1 MSIDLT
7 ISLVLFQNKEEQ
19 ILELLNSFRESTVKW
34 ELVVYDNSPTNSL
47 SSLFQGSN
55 IQYLHDPRNI
65 GFGRGHNKAFSHKKN
80 TSEFHLVVNPDISF
94 EPLVLE
100 RMIDKMKGN
109 ENIGILA
116 PKVLFPDGTLQR
128 TARLLPTPLD
138 FFIRRFCPFSRLQD
152 KINERYEIY
161 SYDYSYPI
169 EIPFIS
175 GCFMLLRSKFFKD
188 LGGFD
193 ERFFM
198 YTEDIDLTRRMMQL
212 ASTVLDPSFS
222 VYHEYERG
230 SHKNCRLLFIFLK
243 SAFQYFNKW
252 GWIFDKERNTCYP
265 KAYKSSE

>member
-7 ISLVLFQNKEEQ
+7 ISLVLFQNKEEKL
-19 ILELLNSFRESTVKW
+19 LELLNSLRESTVKW
-34 ELVVYDNSPTNSL
+34 ELVVYDNSPTNIL

-65 GFGRGHNKAFSHKKN
+65 GFGKGHNKAFSQIKN
-80 TSEFHLVVNPDISF
+80 IAEYHLIVNPDISF
-94 EPLVLE
+94 GPLVLE
-100 RMIDKMKGN
+100 KMLDKMKRN

-116 PKVLFPDGTLQR
+116 PKVLFPDGNLQR

-138 FFIRRFCPFSRLQD
+138 FFIRRFCPLSKLQD

-175 GCFMLLRSKFFKD
+175 GCFMLLRSKFFEN

-198 YTEDIDLTRRMMQL
+198 YTEDIDLTRRMMHH
-212 ASTVLDPSFS
+212 ASTVLDPSFF

-230 SHKNCRLLFIFLK
+230 SHKNSRLLFIFLK

-252 GWIFDKERNTCYP
+252 GWIFDNARREVKAKEF
-265 KAYKSSE
+265 K